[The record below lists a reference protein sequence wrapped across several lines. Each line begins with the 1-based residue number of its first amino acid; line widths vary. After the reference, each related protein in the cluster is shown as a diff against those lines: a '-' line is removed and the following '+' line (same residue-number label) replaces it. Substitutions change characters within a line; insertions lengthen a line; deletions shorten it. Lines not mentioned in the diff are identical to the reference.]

1 MRKEPQLILI
11 CCEGKTEEQ
20 YFLMLRDI
28 FRISGG
34 IKIQTVS
41 NLGQHKTLV
50 DASAAR
56 RDEIFTEAG
65 IFEAED
71 DIEVWAV
78 CDRDSYSDSY
88 TKLRKYAD
96 SKSVNLAFSDP
107 QFENYLLQHF
117 EGPNKSKNKGREL
130 EQELASTMLEA
141 RLGQAYLKGDLEWLR
156 NMVDAKRSVV
166 AHAAKNSNQFTTHTK
181 QPFFTVQNLVTRLLS
196 LTDYGK

>member
-1 MRKEPQLILI
+1 MLI

-20 YFLMLRDI
+20 YFLTLRDI

-50 DASAAR
+50 DASVAR
-56 RDEIFTEAG
+56 RGEIFTEAG
-65 IFEAED
+65 IFGTED

-88 TKLRKYAD
+88 TKLKNYAD
-96 SKSVNLAFSDP
+96 SKNVNLAFSDP

-117 EGPNKSKNKGREL
+117 GGPSRSKNKGRVL
-130 EQELASTMLEA
+130 EQELASVMLEA
-141 RLGQAYLKGDLEWLR
+141 GLGQAYLKGDLEWLR
-156 NMVDAKRSVV
+156 KAVDAKRSIVV
-166 AHAAKNSNQFTTHTK
+166 QAVKNSNQFTVHTK
-181 QPFFTVQNLVTRLLS
+181 KPFFTVQNLVVRLLS